1 MANIDDKY
9 IALQKWM
16 VTQLELSGN
25 ELIIYGYIYSFQFKS
40 FWGKETPD
48 KVTPTEIPI
57 SDFIAWTGLTKRGV
71 IYILKSLQDREL
83 IKIAKAPGHL
93 NSYEVTPDPIIKA
106 RKGEYHSGE
115 KIAPPESS
123 SGEAHFTGEKIA
135 PVKKLHQ
142 GGEKTDTTSGE
153 KIAPVVVKCT
163 AQSGEKIAPHSIRNT
178 SNTQKNTRIQ
188 NAQTRDDASAS
199 LSSTDTEDRYE
210 DLSKSEIAFFEKQ
223 ALKKLNETDE
233 TTGQKLYLTKD
244 PRDQF
249 PKAFLFMTAKDT
261 SQFTD
266 TEFEL
271 FKMVSMYTAFGP
283 AKPLPTVS
291 EEDAKYVPPASE
303 IGQEAHDAQQTL
315 VDWVFE
321 GGPSPSSYA
330 HDAPLQS
337 RRQK

>member
-9 IALQKWM
+9 IKIQGWM
-16 VTQLELSGN
+16 VNQLELTGS
-25 ELIIYGYIYSFQFKS
+25 ELMIYARIYSFQFKS

-48 KVTPTEIPI
+48 KVTPTEIPLR
-57 SDFIAWTGLTKRGV
+57 DFMDWTKSNKKNTILAIQRLQAKGYIEVVTK
-71 IYILKSLQDREL
+71 
-83 IKIAKAPGHL
+83 PGHV
-93 NSYEVTPDPIIKA
+93 NSYSVVSKVVTKA
-106 RKGEYHSGE
+106 MGGVFTATGVSSDTSVKKTPVSKQHQSGV
-115 KIAPPESS
+115 S
-123 SGEAHFTGEKIA
+123 SG
-135 PVKKLHQ
+135 
-142 GGEKTDTTSGE
+142 TTSGVSSDTG
-153 KIAPVVVKCT
+153 VVSLATK
-163 AQSGEKIAPHSIRNT
+163 SGVVMTPHSIRNT
-178 SNTQKNTRIQ
+178 FNTQKNTRIQ

-210 DLSKSEIAFFEKQ
+210 DLSKTEIAFFEKQ
-223 ALKKLNETDE
+223 ALKKLSETDG

-271 FKMVSMYTAFGP
+271 FKLVSMYTAFGP

-291 EEDAKYVPPASE
+291 EEDIKYVPQASE
-303 IGQEAHDAQQTL
+303 IGQEAHDAQQAL
-315 VDWVFE
+315 VDWLFE

>member
-48 KVTPTEIPI
+48 KVTPTEIPLR
-57 SDFIAWTGLTKRGV
+57 DFMDWTKSNKKNTILAIQRLQAKGYIEVVTK
-71 IYILKSLQDREL
+71 
-83 IKIAKAPGHL
+83 PGHV
-93 NSYEVTPDPIIKA
+93 NSYSVVSKVVTKA
-106 RKGEYHSGE
+106 MGGVFTATGVSSDTSVKKTPVSKQHQSGV
-115 KIAPPESS
+115 S
-123 SGEAHFTGEKIA
+123 SG
-135 PVKKLHQ
+135 
-142 GGEKTDTTSGE
+142 TTSGVSSDTG
-153 KIAPVVVKCT
+153 VVSLATK
-163 AQSGEKIAPHSIRNT
+163 SGVVMTPHSIRNT
-178 SNTQKNTRIQ
+178 LNTKKNTKNTAR
-188 NAQTRDDASAS
+188 TRVQDDASAS

-210 DLSKSEIAFFEKQ
+210 DLSKTEIVFFEKQ

-271 FKMVSMYTAFGP
+271 FKLVSMYTAFGP

-303 IGQEAHDAQQTL
+303 IGQEAHDAQQAL
-315 VDWVFE
+315 VDWLFE
-321 GGPSPSSYA
+321 GRPSPSSYA

>member
-1 MANIDDKY
+1 MAGIDDKY
-9 IALQKWM
+9 IKIQGWM
-16 VTQLELSGN
+16 ATQLELYGN
-25 ELIIYGYIYSFQFKS
+25 DLIIYAYIYSFQFKDIL
-40 FWGKETPD
+40 GKEVPTEELKAKEIPLRDFVEWTKQSERNVRRILQKLEDRRLIKITSSPGKTSSYSVFSDKVNKAIKRELTPD
-48 KVTPTEIPI
+48 KMSRVDENVRGDKMSGVPGQNVQGSVDKMSRVPRTKPTKTPDKM
-57 SDFIAWTGLTKRGV
+57 S
-71 IYILKSLQDREL
+71 
-83 IKIAKAPGHL
+83 GHL
-93 NSYEVTPDPIIKA
+93 QHNYIDNRE
-106 RKGEYHSGE
+106 
-115 KIAPPESS
+115 
-123 SGEAHFTGEKIA
+123 
-135 PVKKLHQ
+135 
-142 GGEKTDTTSGE
+142 TTSTTPRAARE
-153 KIAPVVVKCT
+153 
-163 AQSGEKIAPHSIRNT
+163 
-178 SNTQKNTRIQ
+178 
-188 NAQTRDDASAS
+188 DASAS

-283 AKPLPTVS
+283 AKPLPAVS

-303 IGQEAHDAQQTL
+303 IGQEAHDAQQAL
-315 VDWVFE
+315 VDWLFE

-330 HDAPLQS
+330 HDALLQS
-337 RRQK
+337 SRSRKNY

>member
-9 IALQKWM
+9 IKIQGWM
-16 VTQLELSGN
+16 VNQLELTGS
-25 ELIIYGYIYSFQFKS
+25 ELMIYARIYSFQFREME
-40 FWGKETPD
+40 GKDIKREAKPVEISTRDFMDWTRISKPCVVRSIQRLQAKGLVKVETYSGH
-48 KVTPTEIPI
+48 I
-57 SDFIAWTGLTKRGV
+57 SSYSINIEAVKNMSKCCSSATHDCVKTTVAPKQRGGNPSATLVVSPEQRGV
-71 IYILKSLQDREL
+71 ALESKSGNPSATLRQPTT
-83 IKIAKAPGHL
+83 K
-93 NSYEVTPDPIIKA
+93 T
-106 RKGEYHSGE
+106 
-115 KIAPPESS
+115 
-123 SGEAHFTGEKIA
+123 T
-135 PVKKLHQ
+135 KKTT
-142 GGEKTDTTSGE
+142 KTTTRTR
-153 KIAPVVVKCT
+153 V
-163 AQSGEKIAPHSIRNT
+163 QS
-178 SNTQKNTRIQ
+178 
-188 NAQTRDDASAS
+188 DASAS
-199 LSSTDTEDRYE
+199 LSSTNTEDRYE

-283 AKPLPTVS
+283 ARPLPTVS
-291 EEDAKYVPPASE
+291 EKDAKYVPPASE
-303 IGQEAHDAQQTL
+303 IGQEAHDAQQAL
-315 VDWVFE
+315 VDWLFE

>member
-1 MANIDDKY
+1 MAGIDDKY
-9 IALQKWM
+9 IKVQGWM
-16 VTQLELSGN
+16 ATQLGLYGN
-25 ELIIYGYIYSFQFKS
+25 DLIIYAYIYSFQFKDIQTS
-40 FWGKETPD
+40 ETISTEIPLRDFVEWTKQSVRNVMRIIQKLEDKGYIRVISASGKTNSYTINKGIACSAMKGTFKTSDTRDKMSGVVGNVTRDKMSPVPLTKCHHTRDKMSPVPLTKSTKTPD
-48 KVTPTEIPI
+48 KMSPH
-57 SDFIAWTGLTKRGV
+57 
-71 IYILKSLQDREL
+71 LQHNYKDNKE
-83 IKIAKAPGHL
+83 
-93 NSYEVTPDPIIKA
+93 
-106 RKGEYHSGE
+106 
-115 KIAPPESS
+115 
-123 SGEAHFTGEKIA
+123 
-135 PVKKLHQ
+135 
-142 GGEKTDTTSGE
+142 TTS
-153 KIAPVVVKCT
+153 T
-163 AQSGEKIAPHSIRNT
+163 T
-178 SNTQKNTRIQ
+178 TR
-188 NAQTRDDASAS
+188 AARDDASAS

-271 FKMVSMYTAFGP
+271 FKLVSMYTAFGP

-291 EEDAKYVPPASE
+291 EEDARYVPPASE
-303 IGQEAHDAQQTL
+303 IGQEAHDTQQAL
-315 VDWVFE
+315 VDWLFE

>member
-9 IALQKWM
+9 IKIQGWM
-16 VTQLELSGN
+16 VNQLELTGS
-25 ELIIYGYIYSFQFKS
+25 ELMIYARIYSFQFQELNANRISREAKPVEIPMRDFVYWTRLDKS
-40 FWGKETPD
+40 SVARVIQRLIAKGYVHAYGNAGHISSYSINMNELKKAVKKSEMECCTSATVAPETPLAPTQH
-48 KVTPTEIPI
+48 TPC
-57 SDFIAWTGLTKRGV
+57 
-71 IYILKSLQDREL
+71 
-83 IKIAKAPGHL
+83 
-93 NSYEVTPDPIIKA
+93 
-106 RKGEYHSGE
+106 
-115 KIAPPESS
+115 
-123 SGEAHFTGEKIA
+123 
-135 PVKKLHQ
+135 
-142 GGEKTDTTSGE
+142 TDTTLPP
-153 KIAPVVVKCT
+153 APVQHSVASMQQTPCT
-163 AQSGEKIAPHSIRNT
+163 SATHRQPTTKT
-178 SNTQKNTRIQ
+178 TKKTTKTTTR
-188 NAQTRDDASAS
+188 TRVQDDASAS

-210 DLSKSEIAFFEKQ
+210 DLSKTEIVFFEKQ
-223 ALKKLNETDE
+223 ALKKLNETDK

-271 FKMVSMYTAFGP
+271 FKLVSMYTAFGP

-291 EEDAKYVPPASE
+291 EEDIKYVPQASE
-303 IGQEAHDAQQTL
+303 IGQEAHDAQQAL
-315 VDWVFE
+315 VDWLFE

>member
-48 KVTPTEIPI
+48 KVTPTEIPLR
-57 SDFIAWTGLTKRGV
+57 DFMDWTKSNKKNTILAIQRLQAKGYIEVVTK
-71 IYILKSLQDREL
+71 
-83 IKIAKAPGHL
+83 PGRV
-93 NSYEVTPDPIIKA
+93 NSYSVVSKVVTKAMGGVFTATGVSSDTSIK
-106 RKGEYHSGE
+106 K
-115 KIAPPESS
+115 
-123 SGEAHFTGEKIA
+123 T
-135 PVKKLHQ
+135 PVSKQHQ
-142 GGEKTDTTSGE
+142 GGVSSGTTSGVS
-153 KIAPVVVKCT
+153 IDTGVVSKQH
-163 AQSGEKIAPHSIRNT
+163 QSGVSSDTTLNT
-178 SNTQKNTRIQ
+178 NTFNTQKNTKNTARVAR
-188 NAQTRDDASAS
+188 NDASAS

-210 DLSKSEIAFFEKQ
+210 DLSKTEIVFFEKQ

-249 PKAFLFMTAKDT
+249 PKAFLFMTAKNT

-271 FKMVSMYTAFGP
+271 FKLVSMYTAFGP

-291 EEDAKYVPPASE
+291 EEDARYVPPATK
-303 IGQEAHDAQQTL
+303 IGQEAHDAQQAL
-315 VDWVFE
+315 VDWLFE

>member
-57 SDFIAWTGLTKRGV
+57 CDFMAWTGLTTKRGV
-71 IYILKSLQDREL
+71 IYILQSLQDRGL
-83 IKIAKAPGHL
+83 IKVIKTPGHL
-93 NSYEVTPDPIIKA
+93 NSYLVTSDPVIKA
-106 RKGEYHSGE
+106 RKGEYQ
-115 KIAPPESS
+115 
-123 SGEAHFTGEKIA
+123 SGEAHFTSAKIA
-135 PVKKLHQ
+135 PVKKIAP
-142 GGEKTDTTSGE
+142 GGEENFTTSSETDFTG
-153 KIAPVVVKCT
+153 VVKNFSK
-163 AQSGEKIAPHSIRNT
+163 SGEKIAPHSIRNT
-178 SNTQKNTRIQ
+178 FNTKKNTKNTARD
-188 NAQTRDDASAS
+188 ARDDASAS

-223 ALKKLNETDE
+223 ALKKLNETDK

-303 IGQEAHDAQQTL
+303 IGQEAHDAQQAL
-315 VDWVFE
+315 VDWLFE

>member
-9 IALQKWM
+9 IKIQGWM
-16 VTQLELSGN
+16 VNQLELTGS
-25 ELIIYGYIYSFQFKS
+25 ELMIYAYIYSFQFKELLS
-40 FWGKETPD
+40 KEE
-48 KVTPTEIPI
+48 KKAVPTEISI
-57 SDFIAWTGLTKRGV
+57 RAFMDWTRLKKRAV
-71 IYILKSLQDREL
+71 IYTLQSLQDKGL
-83 IKIAKAPGHL
+83 IKSNSKPGAMSTYEIVRKSISKAQGKRGGAIDCTSVKNAP
-93 NSYEVTPDPIIKA
+93 VQ
-106 RKGEYHSGE
+106 
-115 KIAPPESS
+115 KIAPGGATDCTG
-123 SGEAHFTGEKIA
+123 SGATDCTG
-135 PVKKLHQ
+135 
-142 GGEKTDTTSGE
+142 
-153 KIAPVVVKCT
+153 VVQKN
-163 AQSGEKIAPHSIRNT
+163 AQSGATDCTTYTTTTKTTKKTTKTTARV
-178 SNTQKNTRIQ
+178 
-188 NAQTRDDASAS
+188 ARDDASAS

-210 DLSKSEIAFFEKQ
+210 DLSKTEIAFFEKQ
-223 ALKKLNETDE
+223 ALKKLGETDE

-283 AKPLPTVS
+283 ARPLPTVS

-303 IGQEAHDAQQTL
+303 IGQEAHDAQQAL
-315 VDWVFE
+315 VDWLFE

>member
-48 KVTPTEIPI
+48 KVTPTEIPLRHFMDWTRSNKKNTILAIKRLQAKGYI
-57 SDFIAWTGLTKRGV
+57 SVVT
-71 IYILKSLQDREL
+71 S
-83 IKIAKAPGHL
+83 PGHV
-93 NSYEVTPDPIIKA
+93 NCYSIIPEVVTKA
-106 RKGEYHSGE
+106 MSGV
-115 KIAPPESS
+115 SS
-123 SGEAHFTGEKIA
+123 DTS
-135 PVKKLHQ
+135 VKKTPVSKQHQ
-142 GGEKTDTTSGE
+142 GGVSSGTTSGVSSDTG
-153 KIAPVVVKCT
+153 VVSKQH
-163 AQSGEKIAPHSIRNT
+163 QSGVEMTPQTIHNT
-178 SNTQKNTRIQ
+178 FNTKKNTRIQ

-199 LSSTDTEDRYE
+199 LSSTDTEDGYE
-210 DLSKSEIAFFEKQ
+210 DLSKTEIAFFEKQ

-303 IGQEAHDAQQTL
+303 IGQEAHDAQQAL
-315 VDWVFE
+315 VDWLFE

>member
-1 MANIDDKY
+1 MAGIDDKY
-9 IALQKWM
+9 IKIQGWM
-16 VTQLELSGN
+16 INQLELTGS
-25 ELIIYGYIYSFQFKS
+25 ELMIYARIYSFQFKEME
-40 FWGKETPD
+40 GKDIKKEATPVEISTRD
-48 KVTPTEIPI
+48 FMDWTRVNRSNVVRSIQKLQSKGLINVVTNMGHTSAYSIVTSKVKTATKGVCV
-57 SDFIAWTGLTKRGV
+57 SATGV
-71 IYILKSLQDREL
+71 CD
-83 IKIAKAPGHL
+83 
-93 NSYEVTPDPIIKA
+93 
-106 RKGEYHSGE
+106 
-115 KIAPPESS
+115 
-123 SGEAHFTGEKIA
+123 
-135 PVKKLHQ
+135 
-142 GGEKTDTTSGE
+142 
-153 KIAPVVVKCT
+153 
-163 AQSGEKIAPHSIRNT
+163 
-178 SNTQKNTRIQ
+178 SNTGIENAHVLSTQQGCIT
-188 NAQTRDDASAS
+188 NAQVGVLSTQQGCALAQQTCIVDAHLRQPTTKTTKKTTKTTPRVARDDASAS
-199 LSSTDTEDRYE
+199 LSSTDTEDGYE

-271 FKMVSMYTAFGP
+271 FKMVSMCTVFGP

-303 IGQEAHDAQQTL
+303 IGQEAHDAQQAL

-321 GGPSPSSYA
+321 GGPSPSTYS

>member
-57 SDFIAWTGLTKRGV
+57 CDFMAWTGLTTKRGV
-71 IYILKSLQDREL
+71 IYILQSLQDRGL
-83 IKIAKAPGHL
+83 IKVIKTPGHL
-93 NSYEVTPDPIIKA
+93 NSYMVTSEPVIKA

-115 KIAPPESS
+115 
-123 SGEAHFTGEKIA
+123 AHFTSEKIA
-135 PVKKLHQ
+135 PVKKIAP
-142 GGEKTDTTSGE
+142 GGEENFTTSGE
-153 KIAPVVVKCT
+153 TDCTGVVKNFSK
-163 AQSGEKIAPHSIRNT
+163 SGEKISPHSIRNT
-178 SNTQKNTRIQ
+178 LNTQKNTRIQ
-188 NAQTRDDASAS
+188 SAQTRDDASAS

-210 DLSKSEIAFFEKQ
+210 DLSKTEVAFFEKQ

-261 SQFTD
+261 NQFTD

-271 FKMVSMYTAFGP
+271 FKMVSMYTTFGP

-291 EEDAKYVPPASE
+291 EEDAKCVPPASE
-303 IGQEAHDAQQTL
+303 IGQEAHDAQQAL

-321 GGPSPSSYA
+321 GGPSPSTYS

>member
-1 MANIDDKY
+1 MAGIDDKY
-9 IALQKWM
+9 IKVQGWM
-16 VTQLELSGN
+16 ATQLGLHGN
-25 ELIIYGYIYSFQFKS
+25 ELIVYAYIYSFQFKN
-40 FWGKETPD
+40 FIGKDTSANVEE
-48 KVTPTEIPI
+48 TEIPI
-57 SDFIAWTGLTKRGV
+57 RDFMEWTGLTKRGI
-71 IYILKSLQDREL
+71 IYIVQSLQEKGL
-83 IKIAKAPGHL
+83 ITAKTKPGASNAYSIL
-93 NSYEVTPDPIIKA
+93 PEPVKKA
-106 RKGEYHSGE
+106 LKGEKVGGE
-115 KIAPPESS
+115 KIAPLKDC
-123 SGEAHFTGEKIA
+123 GEKIA

-142 GGEKTDTTSGE
+142 GGEVHCTTGGE
-153 KIAPVVVKCT
+153 IIAPGVVKEE
-163 AQSGEKIAPHSIRNT
+163 AKSGEKIAPHLQHNYLDNKETT
-178 SNTQKNTRIQ
+178 STTTR
-188 NAQTRDDASAS
+188 TRVQSDASAS
-199 LSSTDTEDRYE
+199 LSSTDTEDGYE

-249 PKAFLFMTAKDT
+249 PKAFLFMMSKDT

-303 IGQEAHDAQQTL
+303 IGQEAHDSQQAL
-315 VDWVFE
+315 VDWLFE

>member
-1 MANIDDKY
+1 MAGIDDKY
-9 IALQKWM
+9 IKVQGWM
-16 VTQLELSGN
+16 ATQLGLHGN
-25 ELIIYGYIYSFQFKS
+25 ELIVYAYIYSFQFKS
-40 FWGKETPD
+40 FMGKGTPAN
-48 KVTPTEIPI
+48 VEETEIPMR
-57 SDFIAWTGLTKRGV
+57 DFVEWTQITKRG
-71 IYILKSLQDREL
+71 
-83 IKIAKAPGHL
+83 
-93 NSYEVTPDPIIKA
+93 IIKLLQ
-106 RKGEYHSGE
+106 KLSDE
-115 KIAPPESS
+115 KLIFIGNKPGNVNTYSILPD
-123 SGEAHFTGEKIA
+123 
-135 PVKKLHQ
+135 PVKKALKKEGKGSEQSSPLKKGGEHSSGVNKVHQ
-142 GGEKTDTTSGE
+142 GSELEFTSGGEQSSLGVVNSEAKSSEQSSPHLQHNYIDNKETTS
-153 KIAPVVVKCT
+153 T
-163 AQSGEKIAPHSIRNT
+163 T
-178 SNTQKNTRIQ
+178 TRV
-188 NAQTRDDASAS
+188 ARDNASAS

-303 IGQEAHDAQQTL
+303 IGQEAHDAQQAL
-315 VDWVFE
+315 VDWLFE

-337 RRQK
+337 SRSRKNY